1 MLSSRN
7 SLGEVG
13 EKMLAKFLRLYTVEF
28 DDESSAAFER
38 YAHDIA
44 TSFLRD
50 LERAITRSRLH
61 RGHCLPFPCVAPIIV
76 RRDALP
82 EGGAGISMRLEPS
95 PP

>member
-1 MLSSRN
+1 MLSSGKP
-7 SLGEVG
+7 LGEVG
-13 EKMLAKFLRLYTVEF
+13 EKMLAKLLRLYTVQL

-61 RGHCLPFPCVAPIIV
+61 RGHCLPFPCVGPIIV
-76 RRDALP
+76 RRGALP
-82 EGGAGISMRLEPS
+82 EGGAGISMRLEPW